1 VSINLGGVGQQNRK
15 SAGRNV
21 GGRLFDI
28 IDLIVSRRRYRR
40 NKCSSGLEDMG
51 IRTYMLAHDQL
62 LVLLPVAI
70 FVIEHCNG
78 ATVDRGLSRNHSCGI
93 ASGLPRLVVL
103 GLANS

>member
-1 VSINLGGVGQQNRK
+1 MGCWGNHDTIRMVP
-15 SAGRNV
+15 
-21 GGRLFDI
+21 
-28 IDLIVSRRRYRR
+28 
-40 NKCSSGLEDMG
+40 GLEDMG

-70 FVIEHCNG
+70 ALGSFAFEHCTG
-78 ATVDRGLSRNHSCGI
+78 ATVDRGLSRNDSCGI